1 MAKDYDYPI
10 YDAGGRVKKEK
21 EGRRRAAGDYGYDSS
36 KKSPNK
42 DLKYGG
48 HNPGYQKYLD
58 KQDFGTAFR
67 LAKTRYDQF
76 KWRGKVYNT
85 KTKEEA
91 KKK

>member
-10 YDAGGRVKKEK
+10 YDAGGRVKKE
-21 EGRRRAAGDYGYDSS
+21 
-36 KKSPNK
+36 KSPNK

-85 KTKEEA
+85 KTKEEV